1 MTFGSRKS
9 YQIKEGIV
17 YLQFEQGQGQIE
29 ILTDE
34 IVNVFAPVESGEHR
48 SKAVEGDKSQH
59 IYFESEERIDHLEL
73 RTKKLIIRVYD
84 DFKVDFYNR
93 DGHLLCQDYRGRRQF
108 DTPISENFIEFL
120 KAEGHEVPESADH
133 DHKIQVVKTIQGDE
147 AFYGLG
153 DKAGVLNKRYYSY
166 EMWNT
171 DDPSAHTEAFK
182 ALYKSI
188 PFFIALRRDCVYGI
202 FFDNTYKSYFD
213 MGKEQ
218 EGYYYFGADA
228 GNLDYY
234 FIAGDHMRQ
243 VVQGYSY
250 LTGTTPLPQLFTL
263 GYHQSRWGY
272 ETAAEIRAVADKY
285 RRLQIPIDTIH
296 FDIDY
301 MDGYRVFTWNEENF
315 GRPGEVIRDLAR
327 QGFKVVTIIDPGVK
341 LEAGYS
347 KYDEGIANGYF
358 ARTPEGEVYVN
369 AVWPGDAV
377 YPDFGCPK
385 VRQWWADNQKY
396 LVELGVRGVWND
408 MNEPA
413 SFRGEL
419 PQDVVFTDE
428 DIPATHAQMHNV
440 YGHLMSKATYEGMKR
455 YDGRRPF
462 VITRACYSGSQKY
475 TTAWTGD
482 NQSLWEHLRMAIPQM
497 CNMGLSGLVFIG
509 TDVGGFG
516 ADATPELMCRWVQV
530 GCFSPL
536 FRNHSSKGSTRQEP
550 WLFGEEPLN
559 INRKYIE
566 LRYRLLPYLYDLFH
580 ETEQNGMPVIRP
592 LVLHYEQDEAVRD
605 INDEFLFGEHMLV
618 APVVEQGKRKRLVY
632 LPEGS
637 WYDYDTGACVK
648 GGQYM
653 VKDAPLDV
661 CPVFVRAGSI
671 IPNYEP
677 MQYVG
682 EHPLDTL
689 ILDVYPGEGSYV
701 HYQDNGEDFAYRE
714 GEYNLYN
721 ITLKDDTLDIEL
733 LHNGY
738 AAAYRRFIVC
748 YKGRRQEFEFH
759 GDRLKVWL

>member
-1 MTFGSRKS
+1 MFGSRKS
-9 YQIKEGIV
+9 YEVREGIV
-17 YLQFEQGQGQIE
+17 YFQFQYGEGQIE

-34 IVNVFAPVESGEHR
+34 IVNVFAPMESREHR

-59 IYFESEERIDHLEL
+59 IHFQIREGIDYLEFK
-73 RTKKLIIRVYD
+73 TKKLIVRVYD
-84 DFKVDFYNR
+84 DFKVDFYDSR
-93 DGHLLCQDYRGRRQF
+93 ERLLCQDYRGHRQF
-108 DTPISENFIEFL
+108 GVQISEKFIEFL
-120 KAEGHEVPESADH
+120 KAEGHEVPEAADNN
-133 DHKIQVVKTIQGDE
+133 HKVQVVKTLQGDE
-147 AFYGLG
+147 AFYGFG
-153 DKAGVLNKRYYSY
+153 DKAGVLNKRHYDY

-171 DDPSAHTEAFK
+171 DNPAAHTEAFK
-182 ALYKSI
+182 SLYKSI
-188 PFFIALRRDCVYGI
+188 PFFITLRKDCVYGI

-218 EGYYYFGADA
+218 EGYYYFGADN

-234 FIAGDHMRQ
+234 FIAGDNMPK

-272 ETAAEIRAVADKY
+272 ETSAEIRAIADKY
-285 RRLQIPIDTIH
+285 RALKVPIDTIH

-301 MDGYRVFTWNEENF
+301 MDGYRVFTWNEKDF
-315 GRPGEVIRDLAR
+315 GQPGQVISELAKK
-327 QGFKVVTIIDPGVK
+327 GFKVVTIIDPGVK
-341 LEAGYS
+341 LDPGYE
-347 KYDEGIANGYF
+347 KYEEGTEGGYF

-377 YPDFGCPK
+377 YPDFGNPAA
-385 VRQWWADNQKY
+385 REWWADNQKY

-419 PQDVVFTDE
+419 PLDVVFTDE
-428 DIPATHAQMHNV
+428 DQPTTHAAMHNI
-440 YGHLMSKATYEGMKR
+440 YGHLMAKATYEGLKR
-455 YDGRRPF
+455 HDGRRPF

-516 ADATPELMCRWVQV
+516 ADVTPELLSRWVQV

-550 WLFGEEPLN
+550 WLFGQETLD

-566 LRYRLLPYLYDLFH
+566 LRYRLLPYLYDMFH
-580 ETEQNGMPVIRP
+580 ETEQSGMPVIRP
-592 LVLHYEQDEAVRD
+592 LVLHYEQDKNTWNM
-605 INDEFLFGEHMLV
+605 NDEFLFGEQMLV
-618 APVVEQGKRKRLVY
+618 APVVEQGSVKKLLY
-632 LPEGS
+632 LPEGV
-637 WYDYDTGACVK
+637 WYDYDTKERVE
-648 GGQYM
+648 GGRYL

-661 CPVFVRAGSI
+661 CPIFVKAGSI

-682 EHPLDTL
+682 ERTLDTL
-689 ILDVYPGEGSYV
+689 ILDVYPGEGGYV
-701 HYQDNGEDFAYRE
+701 HYQDNGEDFAYQQ
-714 GEYNLYN
+714 GEYNLYE
-721 ITLKDDTLDIEL
+721 ITLKDDTLEINRT
-733 LHNGY
+733 HAGY
-738 AAAYRRFIVC
+738 QQVYQKIVVC
-748 YKGRRQEFEFH
+748 YKGRRQEFAFK
-759 GDRLKVWL
+759 GDKLTVWLS

>member
-9 YQIKEGIV
+9 YQIKEGVV
-17 YLQFEQGQGQIE
+17 YLQFEQGQGQLE

-34 IVNVFAPVESGEHR
+34 IVNVFAPSECGEHR
-48 SKAVEGDKSQH
+48 SKAIEGDKSQH
-59 IYFESEERIDHLEL
+59 IYFEAKECIDHLEL
-73 RTKKLIIRVYD
+73 KTKKLIVRVYD
-84 DFKVDFYNR
+84 DFKIDFYDR
-93 DGHLLCQDYRGRRQF
+93 EGRLLCQDYRGQRQF
-108 DTPISENFIEFL
+108 GVQVSENFIEFL
-120 KAEGHEVPESADH
+120 KAEGHEVPESTDY
-133 DHKIQVVKTIQGDE
+133 DYKIQVVKTMQGDE

-153 DKAGVLNKRYYSY
+153 DKTGVLNKRHYSY

-171 DDPSAHTEAFK
+171 DNPNAHTDAFK
-182 ALYKSI
+182 SLYKSI
-188 PFFIALRRDCVYGI
+188 PFFITLRKDCVYGI

-218 EGYYYFGADA
+218 EDYYYFGADA

-234 FIAGDHMRQ
+234 FIAGDDMKQ
-243 VVQGYSY
+243 VVAGYTY

-285 RRLQIPIDTIH
+285 RRLRIPLDTIH

-301 MDGYRVFTWNEENF
+301 MDGYRVFTWSEKNF
-315 GRPGEVIRDLAR
+315 GKPGEVITDLER
-327 QGFKVVTIIDPGVK
+327 QGIKVVTIIDPGVK
-341 LEAGYS
+341 LDEGYS
-347 KYDEGIANGYF
+347 KYDEGIRNGYF
-358 ARTPEGEVYVN
+358 ARTPKGEVYVN

-377 YPDFGCPK
+377 YPDFGSPK

-396 LVELGVRGVWND
+396 LVDLGVRGVWND

-428 DIPATHAQMHNV
+428 DRPVTHAAMHNV

-455 YDGRRPF
+455 HDGRRPF

-482 NQSLWEHLRMAIPQM
+482 NQSLWDHLRMAIPQM
-497 CNMGLSGLVFIG
+497 CNMGLSGLAFIG

-516 ADATPELMCRWVQV
+516 ADVTPELLSRWVQV

-550 WLFGEEPLN
+550 WLFGQETLD
-559 INRKYIE
+559 INRKFIE

-592 LVLHYEQDEAVRD
+592 LVLHYEQDEVVRE
-605 INDEFLFGEHMLV
+605 INDEFLFGERMLV
-618 APVVEQGKRKRLVY
+618 APVVEQGKRKRLLY

-637 WYDYDTGACVK
+637 WYDYDTRERVE
-648 GGQYM
+648 GGRYI

-701 HYQDNGEDFAYRE
+701 HYQDNGEDFAYQK
-714 GEYNLYN
+714 GEYNLYE
-721 ITLKDDTLDIEL
+721 ITLKDDTLDIEM
-733 LHNGY
+733 LHTGY
-738 AAAYRRFIVC
+738 AAVYRKFIIC
-748 YKGRRQEFEFH
+748 YKGRRQEFEFR
-759 GDRLKVWL
+759 GDRLRVWL

>member
-1 MTFGSRKS
+1 MFGSRKS
-9 YQIKEGIV
+9 YEVREGIV
-17 YLQFEQGQGQIE
+17 YLQFRYGEGQIE

-34 IVNVFAPVESGEHR
+34 IVNVFSPMESREHR
-48 SKAVEGDKSQH
+48 SRAVEGDKSQH
-59 IYFESEERIDHLEL
+59 VHFEIREGIDHLEL

-84 DFKVDFYNR
+84 DFKVDFYDTQER
-93 DGHLLCQDYRGRRQF
+93 LLCQDYRGSRQLR
-108 DTPISENFIEFL
+108 DQISREFADIL
-120 KAEGHEVPESADH
+120 KAEGHEAPEAAGNDYR
-133 DHKIQVVKTIQGDE
+133 IQVVKAIRGDE

-153 DKAGVLNKRYYSY
+153 DKAGVLNKRHYDY

-171 DDPSAHTEAFK
+171 DNPAAHTEAFK
-182 ALYKSI
+182 ALYKSV
-188 PFFIALRRDCVYGI
+188 PFFITLRKDCVYGI

-218 EGYYYFGADA
+218 EGYYYFGADN

-234 FIAGDHMRQ
+234 FIAGENMPQ
-243 VVQGYSY
+243 VVRGYSY

-272 ETAAEIRAVADKY
+272 ESSAEIRAVADKY
-285 RRLQIPIDTIH
+285 RALKIPIDTIH

-301 MDGYRVFTWNEENF
+301 MDGYRVFTWNEKDF
-315 GRPGEVIRDLAR
+315 GQPGQVIGDLKKK
-327 QGFKVVTIIDPGVK
+327 GFKVVTIIDPGVK
-341 LEAGYS
+341 LDPGYRV
-347 KYDEGIANGYF
+347 YDEGVRKGYF

-377 YPDFGCPK
+377 YPDFGSPA
-385 VRQWWADNQKY
+385 VREWWADNQKY
-396 LVELGVRGVWND
+396 LVDLGVRGVWND

-419 PQDVVFTDE
+419 PLDVQFTDE
-428 DIPATHAQMHNV
+428 DRNTTHAAMHNI
-440 YGHLMSKATYEGMKR
+440 YGHLMAKATYEGLKR
-455 YDGRRPF
+455 HDGRRPF

-482 NQSLWEHLRMAIPQM
+482 NQSLWDHLRMAIPQM

-516 ADATPELMCRWVQV
+516 ADVTPELLSRWVQV

-536 FRNHSSKGSTRQEP
+536 FRNHSSKGSIRQEP
-550 WLFGEEPLN
+550 WLFGQETLD

-592 LVLHYEQDEAVRD
+592 LVLHYEQDHNTWNL
-605 INDEFLFGEHMLV
+605 NDEFLFGERMLV
-618 APVVEQGKRKRLVY
+618 APVVEQGRDKKLLY
-632 LPEGS
+632 LPEGV
-637 WYDYDTGACVK
+637 WYDYDTKERVE
-648 GGQYM
+648 GGRYL

-661 CPVFVRAGSI
+661 CPVFVKADSI

-682 EHPLDTL
+682 EHELDTL
-689 ILDVYPGEGSYV
+689 ILDVYPGEGSYT
-701 HYQDNGEDFAYRE
+701 HYQDNGEDFAYRQ
-714 GEYNLYN
+714 GEYNLYE
-721 ITLKDDTLDIEL
+721 ITLKDDTLEICRS
-733 LHNGY
+733 HRGY
-738 AAAYRRFIVC
+738 EKVYRKITVC
-748 YKGRRQEFEFH
+748 YRGRRQEFDFNGEK
-759 GDRLKVWL
+759 LTVWLS